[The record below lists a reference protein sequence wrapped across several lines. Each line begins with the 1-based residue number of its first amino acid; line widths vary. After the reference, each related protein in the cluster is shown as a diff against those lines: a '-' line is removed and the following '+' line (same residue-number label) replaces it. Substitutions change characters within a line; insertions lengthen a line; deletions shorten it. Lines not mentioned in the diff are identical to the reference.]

1 MPSMPGPVPGSKDMV
16 GGMDT
21 ALLARGCVVIGARRA
36 EERGGERED
45 AHEGTWFDLGKRFV

>member
-21 ALLARGCVVIGARRA
+21 ALLARGCVVIEARRA

-45 AHEGTWFDLGKRFV
+45 AARGDLV

>member
-1 MPSMPGPVPGSKDMV
+1 M

-36 EERGGERED
+36 EARGGERED
-45 AHEGTWFDLGKRFV
+45 AARGDLV